1 MPLVRIT
8 LAQGT
13 GADHRR
19 AIADGVHQALVETA
33 AVPPDDRFQS
43 VHEVPASDLHWSATY
58 LGLERTASVV
68 FVQIFLNV
76 GRTVEVKKALYAR
89 IAEKLA
95 GLARPAQGGRAREPG
110 RGPAR
115 ELVLRRR
122 SHELPSA
129 AVTGR
134 ALSTTGHGGEEW
146 DARRSTNGKRVG
158 LQRKRSG
165 RWGFSWPYLLL
176 STLTCSGK
184 RRRSAA

>member
-43 VHEVPASDLHWSATY
+43 VHEVAPSDLHWSATY

-68 FVQIFLNV
+68 FIQIFLNV

-89 IAEKLA
+89 IAEKLLA
-95 GLARPAQGGRAREPG
+95 SPGLRKEDILVNLVEVPRENWSFGGGVMSYP
-110 RGPAR
+110 
-115 ELVLRRR
+115 
-122 SHELPSA
+122 PS
-129 AVTGR
+129 
-134 ALSTTGHGGEEW
+134 
-146 DARRSTNGKRVG
+146 
-158 LQRKRSG
+158 Q
-165 RWGFSWPYLLL
+165 
-176 STLTCSGK
+176 
-184 RRRSAA
+184 

>member
-43 VHEVPASDLHWSATY
+43 VHEVAASDLHWSATY

-68 FVQIFLNV
+68 FIQIFLNV

-95 GLARPAQGGRAREPG
+95 VSPGLRKEDVLVSLVEVPRENWSFGGGVMSYAP
-110 RGPAR
+110 PQ
-115 ELVLRRR
+115 
-122 SHELPSA
+122 S
-129 AVTGR
+129 
-134 ALSTTGHGGEEW
+134 
-146 DARRSTNGKRVG
+146 
-158 LQRKRSG
+158 
-165 RWGFSWPYLLL
+165 
-176 STLTCSGK
+176 
-184 RRRSAA
+184 

>member
-19 AIADGVHQALVETA
+19 TIADGVHQALVETA

-43 VHEVPASDLHWSATY
+43 VHEVAASDLHWSATY

-68 FVQIFLNV
+68 FIQIFLNV

-95 GLARPAQGGRAREPG
+95 VSPGLRKEDVLVNLVEVPRENWSFGGGVMSYP
-110 RGPAR
+110 P
-115 ELVLRRR
+115 
-122 SHELPSA
+122 P
-129 AVTGR
+129 
-134 ALSTTGHGGEEW
+134 
-146 DARRSTNGKRVG
+146 
-158 LQRKRSG
+158 Q
-165 RWGFSWPYLLL
+165 
-176 STLTCSGK
+176 
-184 RRRSAA
+184 